1 MFSGL
6 FQPMHLIIILVIVL
20 VIFGPGK
27 IPQIGSSV
35 GKVIR
40 EFKRAANDLEKED
53 APDSKKIEMK

>member
-1 MFSGL
+1 
-6 FQPMHLIIILVIVL
+6 MHLIIILVIVL

-35 GKVIR
+35 GKAIR